1 MAPDRRSI
9 LKSPDPVLMPN
20 TTKSRLSCYSDK
32 KIASVCAK
40 LVRALFSEWKLS
52 RDQFEILLGPDADF
66 ESLIS
71 EPNVVPDTVI
81 ERIGLLVEI
90 DKAACSL
97 LPVRNRA
104 TDYLFKRNPAL
115 NGESAMSIMLRG
127 SVADLEL
134 IYRFLL
140 AELA

>member
-1 MAPDRRSI
+1 MRE
-9 LKSPDPVLMPN
+9 VPN
-20 TTKSRLSCYSDK
+20 MTKNRLGRYSDK
-32 KIASVCAK
+32 KTAIVCAK

-52 RDQFEILLGPDADF
+52 RDQFEILLGPDADI
-66 ESLIS
+66 ELLLA

-104 TDYLFKRNPAL
+104 TEYLFKPNPAL

-127 SVADLEL
+127 SVADLES

-140 AELA
+140 AELT